1 MRRLT
6 ITTLAAGLLL
16 ALTACSNDP
25 AAPTVSKTS
34 SSPEPVATTS
44 SSSPSPTVRDTTYK
58 LGETAKVTTDDATF
72 TVTALAYTQPVKG
85 PQPPDPATQGGDV
98 WATVEAKVCSV
109 SGITLTVTQ
118 FPWSLAYTDGT
129 VVKVTGS
136 TGGDLPKPEFPMDQ
150 PVTNGRCI
158 KGKIPFPVMN
168 NTRPERVVYAPEAL
182 SATPIEW
189 TVPKQ

>member
-6 ITTLAAGLLL
+6 TTLAAGLLF
-16 ALTACSNDP
+16 ALTACGGNEP
-25 AAPTVSKTS
+25 AAPAVSKTS

-44 SSSPSPTVRDTTYK
+44 NPPSPTPTDTTYK
-58 LGETAKVTTDDATF
+58 VGETAKVTTDDATF

-85 PQPPDPATQGGDV
+85 PQPPDPGTQGGDV

-109 SGITLTVTQ
+109 SGDTFTVSQ

-150 PVTNGRCI
+150 PVKNGRCI
-158 KGKIPFPVMN
+158 RGKIPFPVMN
-168 NTRPERVVYAPEAL
+168 NIRPERVVYAPEAL
-182 SATPIEW
+182 SANPVEW